1 MRSLPINMQKHGFIM
16 SRILVSIFQDAELA
30 SVLAFK
36 GGTSLM
42 FFHELP
48 RFSTDLD
55 FNLLDDTK
63 TELVFQRIKTIL
75 SRYGTIA
82 DEANKFYDPILVL
95 DYGKGERKLKVEASR
110 RHYDNHYEIRSF
122 AGTDIRVMTMPDMFA
137 HKLCALGERTTPRD
151 VFDVWFFLVNNTEI
165 NENIIQLRTGQT
177 LREYTQSCARHV
189 RQLSEKELMQGLGE
203 VLDAKQK
210 TFVRKSLI
218 QETAAQL
225 EMFSAFPLVSMQPKT
240 ARMQLI
246 LEHEDLCRQLVNADI
261 DLSTLSEQKIQR
273 LLGGETL
280 ELCTKHEQ
288 NILFRFS

>member
-16 SRILVSIFQDAELA
+16 SKILVSIFQDMELA

-82 DEANKFYDPILVL
+82 DEANKFYGPILVL
-95 DYGKGERKLKVEASR
+95 DYGKGERKLKVEVSKR
-110 RHYDNHYEIRSF
+110 FYDNHYEIRSF

-137 HKLCALGERTTPRD
+137 HKLCALGERATPRD
-151 VFDVWFFLVNNTEI
+151 VFDVWFFLANSTEI
-165 NENIIQLRTGQT
+165 NENIIRLRTGQT
-177 LREYTQSCARHV
+177 LREYIRSCARHV

-203 VLDAKQK
+203 VLDAKRK

-218 QETAAQL
+218 QETVSQL
-225 EMFSAFPLVSMQPKT
+225 EMFSAFPLVSMQPET
-240 ARMQLI
+240 ARLRLI
-246 LEHEDLCRQLVNADI
+246 SEHEDLCRQLVDADV
-261 DLSTLSEQKIQR
+261 DLSTLSEQKLQR
-273 LLGGETL
+273 LFDGETL
-280 ELCTKHEQ
+280 ELCTKQEQ
-288 NILFRFS
+288 NISFRFS